1 MSRAAAVPAGLAWWA
16 DEPGGADWLRRL
28 PRLIGECAG
37 AWSLELGPPFE
48 PAHISYVA
56 GARRADGT
64 EAVLKL
70 NFPEPESE
78 QETDA
83 LAWWGGDG
91 AVRLLEHDAD
101 RRALLVER
109 CRPGT
114 QLWAVADE
122 VEANRIAAGGLRRL
136 WKPAPRDHPYRLLAD
151 ETARWQEE
159 IPPSWQRVG
168 RPCPRALIDEF
179 VAHCLELAPS
189 QRGLVVCH
197 QDLHGGNVLA
207 ATREPWLAI
216 DPKPLV
222 GEREFDAA
230 SLLRDRRGELLA
242 DPHPERRLR
251 ARLDQLSSELDLDR
265 ERIRGWGIVH
275 ALAWGL
281 DDDGYE
287 AAHLECARLLTEA
300 R

>member
-1 MSRAAAVPAGLAWWA
+1 MVARARTAIRARA
-16 DEPGGADWLRRL
+16 
-28 PRLIGECAG
+28 
-37 AWSLELGPPFE
+37 
-48 PAHISYVA
+48 ISYVA

-122 VEANRIAAGGLRRL
+122 VEANRIAAGVLRRL

-179 VAHCLELAPS
+179 VAHCLELAAS

-197 QDLHGGNVLA
+197 QDFHGGNVLA

-222 GEREFDAA
+222 GEREFAA
-230 SLLRDRRGELLA
+230 APIVRSFELGHGRRDVI
-242 DPHPERRLR
+242 H
-251 ARLDQLSSELDLDR
+251 RLDRLSSELGLDR
-265 ERIRGWGIVH
+265 ERVRGWTIGQTVT
-275 ALAWGL
+275 WSSGS
-281 DDDGYE
+281 YYV
-287 AAHLECARLLTEA
+287 AAHIETVQWLLEAS
-300 R
+300 